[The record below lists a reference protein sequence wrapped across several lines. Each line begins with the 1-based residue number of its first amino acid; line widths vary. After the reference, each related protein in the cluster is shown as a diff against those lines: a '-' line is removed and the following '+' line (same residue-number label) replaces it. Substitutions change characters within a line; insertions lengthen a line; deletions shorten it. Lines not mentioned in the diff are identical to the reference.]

1 MSVMILPV
9 NFFNFIDIIE
19 SIKSHSFNSLI
30 INKIIDQYIFLKKEL
45 KNTLY
50 EYDKYVE
57 NYKYDII
64 DNTNLEHLYDL
75 FDKQKENL
83 KKTLLYLEKNKENE
97 DYERLYHLIDEIYT
111 LFLQL
116 EDRISTLESYSDI
129 ENLKATV

>member
-129 ENLKATV
+129 EKLKATV